1 MNRGATSTICLP
13 WVEQKSWLSKSSPT
27 DLSSILKV
35 VRRRTKSCPTYSA
48 CALSSSTMDSFP
60 PSYRNS
66 TCRLLLP
73 SLLQFFNA
81 FRLRSGCL
89 RGHLRLTAATALL
102 KLAILADNEK
112 EISNSAFE
120 MVAYVVQVNI
130 DSFPKRQS
138 TY

>member
-120 MVAYVVQVNI
+120 TVAYVVQV
-130 DSFPKRQS
+130 SMASSSKRQS